1 MGIFS
6 VFGSTRSGFASGLAA
21 LSLTL
26 VSAPACISQM
36 QTDIAAN
43 QKRLDS
49 LEDDLEAKRKELEEA
64 LAEASRVLRRN
75 SADQGLQ
82 IEKIQQR
89 LATMEGEIAELR
101 HESSGT
107 SKAQAER
114 SLELQRRLSEVAR
127 AAGMDVPIDA
137 DQVPKSKSAH
147 WEALT
152 KAYRINKYSYT
163 RGLARA
169 YVERYPKDEHAD
181 NAQYM
186 IGSSY
191 LKQGQAAA
199 ALGEFQKVLS
209 TYRRG
214 DALDKTLYEMSK
226 AFLEVRSCN
235 DAATALKA
243 LLKNHKRS
251 KLVPEAKK
259 DLRKIRALGAA
270 DCDDR

>member
-1 MGIFS
+1 
-6 VFGSTRSGFASGLAA
+6 
-21 LSLTL
+21 
-26 VSAPACISQM
+26 
-36 QTDIAAN
+36 
-43 QKRLDS
+43 
-49 LEDDLEAKRKELEEA
+49 
-64 LAEASRVLRRN
+64 
-75 SADQGLQ
+75 
-82 IEKIQQR
+82 
-89 LATMEGEIAELR
+89 
-101 HESSGT
+101 
-107 SKAQAER
+107 
-114 SLELQRRLSEVAR
+114 
-127 AAGMDVPIDA
+127 
-137 DQVPKSKSAH
+137 
-147 WEALT
+147 
-152 KAYRINKYSYT
+152 
-163 RGLARA
+163 
-169 YVERYPKDEHAD
+169 
-181 NAQYM
+181 M